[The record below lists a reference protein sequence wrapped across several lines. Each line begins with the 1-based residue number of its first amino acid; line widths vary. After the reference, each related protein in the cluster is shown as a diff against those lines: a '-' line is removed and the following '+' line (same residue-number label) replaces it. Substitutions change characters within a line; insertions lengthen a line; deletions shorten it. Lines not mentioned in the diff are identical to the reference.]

1 MARACAKGE
10 LLGQL
15 TNFIPIGGTMRTLRA
30 ASNYLR
36 SFLKSDEHYEAYNPR
51 AGMADWSTFS
61 RWLIIGSCGSVAA
74 IFLAVVVLNPFGN
87 FPITRFSQVFADN
100 NQRYSYPSIAR
111 SGRHQSAIFG
121 TSSSRLLTP
130 QDLENEFGGRFANLS
145 MDAATAWEQ
154 TQIARLFLRHVEKPE
169 TVILSLDWMVW
180 CNQAADEQR
189 VTFRLFPKSFYDEN
203 PINDF
208 ADILNLELWD
218 ALRKSVKVATGSRQP
233 YQDADGYGDFTPGED
248 NYDADRAYAHIH
260 EKPIPQ
266 PDLTP
271 LTPEELSNLKFP
283 ALDWLAETLSEIPD
297 DTKTLIVR
305 MPVNVTALA
314 VPGTRNEQAEKE
326 CFRRTK
332 ELAKS
337 RGVPIFDMAFPSLF
351 TTNDLN
357 YWDPMHYRLPLGP
370 QIVRAIGQAYRD
382 GQSTDILQVT
392 AAQK

>member
-1 MARACAKGE
+1 MRA
-10 LLGQL
+10 
-15 TNFIPIGGTMRTLRA
+15 IRA
-30 ASNYLR
+30 VTDYLNSFLR
-36 SFLKSDEHYEAYNPR
+36 SDDQYQAATSPSQNQR
-51 AGMADWSTFS
+51 WNTFS
-61 RWLIIGSCGSVAA
+61 RWTVIGAFGSVALL
-74 IFLAVVVLNPFGN
+74 FLAVFILNPFGN
-87 FPITRFSQVFADN
+87 FPITPLSQVFADH
-100 NQRYSYPSIAR
+100 NQRYTYPSIAR

-130 QDLENEFGGRFANLS
+130 QDLENEFGGKFANLS
-145 MDAATAWEQ
+145 MDASTAWEQ
-154 TQIARLFLRHVEKPE
+154 TQLARLFLRQVEKPE

-189 VTFRLFPKSFYDEN
+189 VTFRLFPKTFYDEN

-233 YQDADGYGDFTPGED
+233 YQDADGFGDFTPGED
-248 NYDADRAYAHIH
+248 NYDAERAYAHIH

-271 LTPEELSNLKFP
+271 LTPEELANLKFP
-283 ALDWLAETLSEIPD
+283 ALDWLAVTLSEIPD

-332 ELAKS
+332 ELAGA
-337 RGVPIFDMAFPSLF
+337 RGIPIFDMAFASPF

-357 YWDPMHYRLPLGP
+357 YWDPMHYRLPLGA
-370 QIVRAIGQAYRD
+370 QIVRAIGRAYRD